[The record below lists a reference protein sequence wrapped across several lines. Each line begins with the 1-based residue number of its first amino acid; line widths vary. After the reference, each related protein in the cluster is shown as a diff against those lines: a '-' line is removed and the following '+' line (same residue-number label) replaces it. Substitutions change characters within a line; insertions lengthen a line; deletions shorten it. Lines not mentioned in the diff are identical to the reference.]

1 MDFDYSD
8 IKPYS
13 GSSFDQAICRLKTNP
28 KYLNDFT
35 SFVLGHSISPTS
47 KLAVDTGERLWKEI
61 DNVHSCDDFQKQI
74 ICNIF
79 LNYIEE
85 HSIDKFTYDIKP
97 RGGKPCIYVSTH
109 RDIILDT
116 ALLDLALFRSDE
128 VLCQMVVGD
137 NLLVNRFTT
146 DMFKVTGGITVRRN
160 LSSATELRNE
170 TMKLSSYISQTVESG
185 ENSVWIA
192 QKSGRSKDG
201 TDNTN
206 AAILKMLY
214 MKYRG
219 KGMSFSQFLS
229 NVDIV
234 PVAISYQFDP
244 CDVSKSH
251 QQIRKAKEGSNG
263 VCKKKY
269 EDLVDMVRG
278 LRDYKGNVH
287 IHTSEPISPEIDSPA
302 EAVREIDRIIHK
314 NYRLWDSNYFAF
326 DQLNSSSCFAKEYEN
341 FDSCAFMDKY
351 RGYSEE
357 TVKYVL
363 SQYAN
368 PVRSMLD
375 ENV

>member
-1 MDFDYSD
+1 MGFDYSD
-8 IKPYS
+8 IRPYS
-13 GSSFDQAICRLKTNP
+13 GSSFEDAICRFKTNP

-35 SFVLGHSISPTS
+35 SFVLGHSVSKDSPVS
-47 KLAVDTGERLWKEI
+47 VDIQKRLWNEI
-61 DNVHSCDDFQKQI
+61 DKVHSCDDFQKQI
-74 ICNIF
+74 ICDIF

-85 HSIDKFTYDIKP
+85 HSIDKFTYDIKV
-97 RGGKPCIYVSTH
+97 RGGKPCIYISTH

-116 ALLDLALFRSDE
+116 ALLDLALYRSNE
-128 VLCQMVVGD
+128 LLCQMVVGD

-160 LSSATELRNE
+160 LNSATDLRNE
-170 TMKLSSYISQTVESG
+170 TIKLSTCIVQAVTSG

-201 TDNTN
+201 IDNTN

-214 MKYRG
+214 MSARENG
-219 KGMSFSQFLS
+219 LSFSQFLS
-229 NVDIV
+229 QVDIV

-251 QQIRKAKEGSNG
+251 QQIRKEKEESNA

-269 EDLVDMVRG
+269 EDLIDMVRG

-287 IHTSEPISPEIDSPA
+287 IQTSDPISSDISSPA
-302 EAVREIDRIIHK
+302 EAVREIDRQIHAS
-314 NYRLWDSNYFAF
+314 YRLWNSNYYAY
-326 DQLNSSSCFAKEYEN
+326 DLLNSSSCFSCEYSD
-341 FDSCAFMDKY
+341 FDGGAFMEKY
-351 RGYSEE
+351 KGYSEE
-357 TVKYVL
+357 TVRYIL

-368 PVRSMLD
+368 PVRSMLN
-375 ENV
+375 ENI